1 MFFHLI
7 MGCSSHTSNWHSA
20 LTSHALL
27 LLNINLQ
34 QARSSVGERYLDT
47 VEVRGSIPLVPTMIF
62 PYFSIGMEI
71 PDSQKEAGFFFLLSM
86 SSYHKISICKDTSKK
101 VITPS

>member
-1 MFFHLI
+1 
-7 MGCSSHTSNWHSA
+7 
-20 LTSHALL
+20 
-27 LLNINLQ
+27 
-34 QARSSVGERYLDT
+34 
-47 VEVRGSIPLVPTMIF
+47 VPTMIF